1 MDQTTFM
8 IFDELTSNLGR
19 NFSIHSLTNEIK
31 KDYNTGYYK
40 NIYDKIIDLK
50 QSNDILLDK
59 IGRSSIIN
67 LNFKNYDL
75 LNLLSQFELIKKRK
89 FTKDD
94 KELGMLLSEMNT
106 LFNGGF
112 CTINSISIIN
122 LKRNKSLNRA
132 EFLFIQKDLQISG
145 SNGAENIEKI
155 RQEEIFGISEIIR
168 SLEKIHNLKI
178 DYLILSESEFNEL
191 IKETDHNPIKEMIS
205 SQIVLTN
212 QENFWLGIKKIID
225 NGIIIKSEED
235 INPAKI
241 SEEDL
246 IYNLSRFGYKE
257 LGAEIGAGKD
267 YCLETII
274 TSLLL
279 KKDARRIEA
288 IPLLIRKNLERG
300 RKPIF
305 NLLIFLARKYNK
317 SGKLM
322 GLLKSLSRYNK
333 DKPLVEAIELMQKT
347 GIAPE
352 EIDEEAIEQKMRLY
366 YGD

>member
-1 MDQTTFM
+1 M

-19 NFSIHSLTNEIK
+19 NFSIHSLTNEIR

-40 NIYDKIIDLK
+40 NIYDKIIDLN
-50 QSNDILLDK
+50 QSNDITLDK
-59 IGRSSIIN
+59 VGKSSIIH

-75 LNLLSQFELIKKRK
+75 LNLLSQFELIKKRE

-94 KELGMLLSEMNT
+94 KELGMLLLEMNT
-106 LFNGGF
+106 HFKEGF
-112 CTINSISIIN
+112 CTIDSISIIN
-122 LKRNKSLNRA
+122 PKRNKSLNRA
-132 EFLFIQKDLQISG
+132 EFLFIQKDLKPSG
-145 SNGAENIEKI
+145 SNGEENIEKI
-155 RQEEIFGISEIIR
+155 CQEEIFGIFEIIR

-178 DYLILSESEFNEL
+178 DYIILPESEFNGL
-191 IKETDHNPIKEMIS
+191 IRETGHNPIKEMIS

-212 QENFWLGIKKIID
+212 QENFWLGIKKIFD
-225 NGIIIKSEED
+225 KGIIIKSAKN

-241 SEEDL
+241 SEEEL

-267 YCLETII
+267 YCIETII

-288 IPLLIRKNLERG
+288 IPILLRKNLERE
-300 RKPIF
+300 RKPMF

-317 SGKLM
+317 SGKML
-322 GLLKSLSRYNK
+322 GLLKSLSKYSE
-333 DKPLVEAIELMQKT
+333 DKSLADSIEFMEKI
-347 GIAPE
+347 GIIPE
-352 EIDEEAIEQKMRLY
+352 EMDEEAIEQKMRLY